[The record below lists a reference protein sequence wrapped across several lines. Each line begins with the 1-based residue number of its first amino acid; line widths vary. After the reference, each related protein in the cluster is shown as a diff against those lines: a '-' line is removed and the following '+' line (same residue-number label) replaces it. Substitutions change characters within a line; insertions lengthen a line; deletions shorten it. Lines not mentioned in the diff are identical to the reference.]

1 MIPKQNSETEPRH
14 TLGKTNI
21 WKTHVATAVVSR
33 EYRATW
39 LPVVALFVLIAYFA
53 LQQPAFLS
61 PLNLTVMGAQAGP
74 LLLISLGAT
83 FIVLMGSI
91 DLSVAAVAAL
101 ASAIS
106 AVLLQKLGTSYAT
119 AFLAVLGFGIA
130 AGLLNSV
137 LSTVLRLP
145 SFIATLASGSIFTGI
160 MLHVLDG
167 TALFVNDDDFSM
179 LANGQI
185 IQRVPNVLL
194 LSLLLWVVLSLATS
208 HTRFGR
214 YIVAIGAGERIAK
227 LSGIAINRY
236 KTYAFVLSST
246 LAATGGFFLL
256 SRLGSATPSI
266 GDGYLLDTV
275 AAIVVGGTALTGGV
289 GGAQRTLLG
298 VALITILSNGL
309 NVSGVST
316 FTQEIVKGVVIVIAV
331 LTTIDRVSLQDIVK

>member
-1 MIPKQNSETEPRH
+1 
-14 TLGKTNI
+14 
-21 WKTHVATAVVSR
+21 
-33 EYRATW
+33 
-39 LPVVALFVLIAYFA
+39 
-53 LQQPAFLS
+53 
-61 PLNLTVMGAQAGP
+61 
-74 LLLISLGAT
+74 
-83 FIVLMGSI
+83 
-91 DLSVAAVAAL
+91 
-101 ASAIS
+101 
-106 AVLLQKLGTSYAT
+106 
-119 AFLAVLGFGIA
+119 
-130 AGLLNSV
+130 
-137 LSTVLRLP
+137 
-145 SFIATLASGSIFTGI
+145 
-160 MLHVLDG
+160 
-167 TALFVNDDDFSM
+167 
-179 LANGQI
+179 
-185 IQRVPNVLL
+185 VLL
-194 LSLLLWVVLSLATS
+194 LSLLLWLVLSLTTS